1 VTGRRRLCHAAAIV
15 GALASLTASARADT
29 LRWELATDGDACD
42 PARFAREVQLACDA
56 LGGQCTVVTD
66 APARRA
72 VLRCPSEGPWTLDAY
87 DAEGRL
93 AWTFA
98 LAGEDRARRAAIW
111 VARAPADAPAPEVTG
126 PRTAP
131 PARQAEPD
139 AGPNRAQTSHS
150 TEGGP
155 TTAAPS
161 SAPAAAPGADGARA
175 AALAAIATGESM
187 HPPTAARRWGL
198 LGAARIVSGTGFGPA
213 VGGLAQVGWLAGP
226 PDLALELDVA
236 AERSLASPNGYSETA
251 ARAGA
256 GASYGAPWGPLP
268 VGVAVEGGAIA
279 GEVSAPPGYTPS
291 SLGFVHAFVRTCL
304 ALQLGSAR
312 EWRPYAA
319 VSLIAQ
325 APAVRVTSQA
335 ALVTSSPSVSGALD
349 VGVAW
354 LPR

>member
-1 VTGRRRLCHAAAIV
+1 VIDRRRFCRAAAIV
-15 GALASLTASARADT
+15 GALATLTASARADS

-56 LGGQCTVVTD
+56 LGGQCTVVAD

-87 DAEGRL
+87 DAAGGL

-98 LAGEDRARRAAIW
+98 LAGEDRTRRAAIW
-111 VARAPADAPAPEVTG
+111 VARAPADAPAPPTG
-126 PRTAP
+126 
-131 PARQAEPD
+131 
-139 AGPNRAQTSHS
+139 AQ
-150 TEGGP
+150 P
-155 TTAAPS
+155 
-161 SAPAAAPGADGARA
+161 APAAAPAPDASANRATDVSPSNAPAVAPADGAPVA
-175 AALAAIATGESM
+175 PLAAIAAGEST

-213 VGGLAQVGWLAGP
+213 VGGLAQVGWLVGP
-226 PDLALELDVA
+226 RDLALAIDVA

-256 GASYGAPWGPLP
+256 GASYGAPWGPVP

-279 GEVSAPPGYTPS
+279 GDVSAPPRYTPS
-291 SLGFVHAFVRTCL
+291 SLGFVHAFVRACL

-325 APAVRVTSQA
+325 GPAVRVTSEA

>member
-1 VTGRRRLCHAAAIV
+1 MTGRRRFCRAAAIV
-15 GALASLTASARADT
+15 GALATLTASARADS

-56 LGGQCTVVTD
+56 LGGQCTAVTD

-87 DAEGRL
+87 DAAGRL

-111 VARAPADAPAPEVTG
+111 VARAPADAPAAAATG
-126 PRTAP
+126 PQPAP
-131 PARQAEPD
+131 AAEPAHD
-139 AGPNRAQTSHS
+139 AGANRATDV
-150 TEGGP
+150 
-155 TTAAPS
+155 APS
-161 SAPAAAPGADGARA
+161 NAPAAAAADGAPVA
-175 AALAAIATGESM
+175 PLVTVATREST
-187 HPPTAARRWGL
+187 HPPTTARRWGL
-198 LGAARIVSGTGFGPA
+198 LGSGRIVSGTGFGPA
-213 VGGLAQVGWLAGP
+213 VGGLAQIGWLVGP
-226 PDLALELDVA
+226 PDLALAIDVA
-236 AERSLASPNGYSETA
+236 AERSLASPNGYSQTA

-256 GASYGAPWGPLP
+256 GASYGAPWGPVP

-279 GEVSAPPGYTPS
+279 GDVSGPPGYTPS

-319 VSLIAQ
+319 ISLIAQ
-325 APAVRVTSQA
+325 APAVRVTSDA